1 MKKRWWILAG
11 VIVMSVSLF
20 GSCTNQAKK
29 FRNSDVDYKVSGGGM
44 IDMIAAYI
52 KADRAAPAP
61 VKPMPLRQIPTTELR
76 APEAESAVYRLGH
89 STVLIRMDDQYI
101 LTDPVFSKRASP
113 VQWMGPKRFHPLP
126 IEIRDLPSIK
136 VVVISHDHYDHL
148 DKNSIRALRDKV
160 EQFVVPSGVGQHLRD
175 WGIPAEKIEELTWWE
190 SFALGSLRFTATPA
204 QHFSGRGLTDKDST
218 LWASWVME
226 GREGRIFFSGDS
238 GYFSGF
244 REIGERFGPFD
255 LTLMETGAYNQL
267 WSSIHMTPEQSVQA
281 HLDLGGRAMLPIHNS
296 TFDLALHDWYE
307 PLERAQV
314 AAKDQGVTLVTPII
328 GEAVRL
334 HSPATTKA
342 WWKDEM
348 AMVTDL
354 RLVSE

>member
-11 VIVMSVSLF
+11 VIVMSVGLF
-20 GSCTNQAKK
+20 GSCTNQPEK
-29 FRNSDVDYKVSGGGM
+29 FRNSDTDYKVSSAGIVEM
-44 IDMIAAYI
+44 IGAYI

-61 VKPMPLRQIPTTELR
+61 VKPIPLRQIPAAELA
-76 APEAESAVYRLGH
+76 APVAEGAVYRLGH
-89 STVLIRMDDQYI
+89 STVLIRVDDQYV

-136 VVVISHDHYDHL
+136 AVVISHDHYDHL

-160 EQFVVPSGVGQHLRD
+160 EQFVVPTGVGSRLRN
-175 WGIPAEKIEELTWWE
+175 WGIPAEKIEELAWWE
-190 SFALGSLRFTATPA
+190 SFALGSLHFTATPA

-218 LWASWVME
+218 LWASWVIE

-255 LTLMETGAYNQL
+255 LTLMETGAYNKL
-267 WSSIHMTPEQSVQA
+267 WNSVHMMPEESVQA

-307 PLERAQV
+307 PLERAQA

-334 HSPATTKA
+334 QSPKATKA

-348 AMVTDL
+348 ATDL